1 MSVTRRRQRERVS
14 LPWERRGGRWRRTLN
29 NTRWQALLGLVLL
42 VVFTIGFTRY
52 ARNRVRV
59 RDTRVA
65 IAQVKQAIDRFRA
78 DVGRCPSSNTELLH
92 PPLSQKHYLDSMPKD
107 GWGRPLSIQC
117 PGHFEDD
124 ADVISAGPSGSLL
137 RDDNIP

>member
-1 MSVTRRRQRERVS
+1 MTRRRQRERVS
-14 LPWERRGGRWRRTLN
+14 LPWERRGGRWRGALR
-29 NTRWQALLGLVLL
+29 NTRWQALLGLLLL
-42 VVFTIGFTRY
+42 VVLAIGFTRY
-52 ARNRVRV
+52 ARHRVRV

>member
-1 MSVTRRRQRERVS
+1 MGRRRQRERVA
-14 LPWERRGGRWRRTLN
+14 LPWEGRKGRLRGAIR

-42 VVFTIGFTRY
+42 ALLAIGFTRY

-59 RDTRVA
+59 RNTQVA
-65 IAQVKQAIDRFRA
+65 IAQVKQAIDRFRS

-92 PPLSQKHYLDSMPKD
+92 PPLSQKHYLDSMPRD
-107 GWGRPLSIQC
+107 GWDRPLSIQC
-117 PGHFEDD
+117 PGYFGDE

-137 RDDNIP
+137 EDDNIQ